1 MKRAVVFDLD
11 GTLWDTCAPVTEAW
25 NRALARLRVS
35 RRVTVGEIR
44 SLMGKTV
51 PEIGALVF
59 PDNTSAE
66 QAALMD
72 ALGEE
77 ETAFLA
83 RNGGRLFDG
92 LEDALDALSCPCMIV
107 SNCQSGYIEA
117 FLAAHR
123 LETRFADHECS
134 GRTGLSK
141 GENIRLIL
149 ERNGVGR
156 AIYVGDTASDQAAAR
171 YAGLPFVHAA
181 YGFGAVEGADGIIRS
196 LRELPKLAETLFV
209 E

>member
-59 PDNTSAE
+59 PDNTPAE

-92 LEDALDALSCPCMIV
+92 LEDALDALSCSCMIV

-123 LETRFADHECS
+123 LEARFADHECS